1 MKESAAKAMENPTKQ
16 FDSPF
21 KVLESSTLT
30 ADEKLAILKNWE
42 NEAHQLQ
49 TATEENMYG
58 GEQSRIEDIREAIDQ
73 LSKSEGLHEDHKKV
87 PAKP

>member
-1 MKESAAKAMENPTKQ
+1 MDKTKAMENPSRQ
-16 FDSPF
+16 FANPAE
-21 KVLESSTLT
+21 VLKSEALT
-30 ADEKLAILKNWE
+30 AEEKLAVLKSWE

-58 GEQSRIEDIREAIDQ
+58 GEQSGIEDVRDAIDE
-73 LSKSEGLHEDHKKV
+73 LAKSMGLKEQHKPV